1 MNYPGGKGKTFQHVI
16 NLMPPHE
23 VYIETHLGG
32 GAVLRHKRPAAQN
45 IAIDIDGRALQAWT
59 DVAGLEVQLV
69 HAQAEDFLKRH
80 HFVGKELLY
89 VDPPYLPETRRRDRV
104 YRHEYDTNGH
114 RQLLE
119 LLLSLPCMVMISGYG
134 NTLYDELLTGWNKR
148 TYNAK
153 THVEVR
159 EETLWFNYEPPVELH
174 DSRYLGDTFRHRQS
188 TKRRLERMKCK
199 FDSMAPQERN
209 AFMQWLNQ
217 QYPVR
222 QEAR

>member
-1 MNYPGGKGKTFQHVI
+1 MSYPGGKGKTFQHVI

-45 IAIDIDGRALQAWT
+45 IAIDIDDRALQAWT

-69 HAQAEDFLKRH
+69 HAQAEDFLTRH
-80 HFVGKELLY
+80 NFVGKEFLY

-104 YRHEYDTNGH
+104 YRYEYDANGH
-114 RQLLE
+114 RKLLE
-119 LLLSLPCMVMISGYG
+119 LLLTLPCMVMISGYG
-134 NTLYDELLTGWNKR
+134 NPLYDELLTGWNKR
-148 TYNAK
+148 TYRAK

-159 EETLWFNYEPPVELH
+159 EETLWFNYEPPFELH

-199 FDSMAPQERN
+199 FDSMDPLERN